1 MTTPRISTRDEY
13 NAIRQARWDEIARAQ
28 RSLTFFSSEYHRRLR
43 EVYGLLISPGQRV
56 LEIGCGRGDLLAA
69 LEPSVGVGVDFSGE
83 MLNRARQRHPELTF
97 VQADA
102 HAFALDQ
109 PFDATQDKPFDT
121 APPTGTYP
129 TGTMSQDK
137 PFDPAQGRPFDAV
150 ILSDLVNDVWDVQD
164 VLERVRLHCAADTR
178 VILNVYSRVY
188 QPALSAGG
196 ALDLANRLLP
206 QNWLTPE
213 DTQNLLHLA
222 GFEVIRHQREILLPL
237 PIPGLRGLFNKILV
251 KLWPFSSL
259 AWTNVFVAR
268 PEPRPATSCPQGKS
282 PEGEPVEGAVKTATK
297 PTVSVIIPARNEA
310 GNIEAAF
317 QRLPELGSR
326 TEIIFVEG
334 HSRDNTVEAIEQ
346 AIKTHPERPAV
357 LFHQT
362 GKGKADAV
370 RLGFEK
376 ASGDVLM
383 ILDADL
389 TVRPEDLTRF
399 YEALVSGKGEFIN
412 GVRLVYPM
420 QGQAMRFLNLVGNK
434 AFSMAFSWLLG
445 QSIKDTLC
453 GTKVLWKRDYERI
466 VANHSYFGEFDPF
479 GDYDLIFGAAKQN
492 RKIVDMPIRY
502 QDRTYGATNIDRW
515 RHGAL
520 LFQMVLVAAFRLKF
534 V

>member
-1 MTTPRISTRDEY
+1 MTISSRISTRGEY
-13 NAIRQARWDEIARAQ
+13 SAVRQAHWDAVSATRPG
-28 RSLTFFSSEYHRRLR
+28 TGFFSREYHRRLQ
-43 EVYGLLISPGQRV
+43 EVYGLIISPGQRV
-56 LEIGCGRGDLLAA
+56 LELGCGRGDLLAA
-69 LEPSVGVGVDFSGE
+69 LKPSMGVGVDLSGE
-83 MLNRARQRHPELTF
+83 MLKQARERHPELTF
-97 VQADA
+97 IQADT
-102 HAFALDQ
+102 HDVALGQ
-109 PFDATQDKPFDT
+109 TFDAI
-121 APPTGTYP
+121 
-129 TGTMSQDK
+129 
-137 PFDPAQGRPFDAV
+137 

-164 VLERVRLHCAADTR
+164 VLQRVRANCTPDTR
-178 VILNVYSRVY
+178 IVLNVYSRLY
-188 QPALSAGG
+188 QPILGTAG
-196 ALDLANRLLP
+196 ALGLATRLLP

-213 DTQNLLHLA
+213 DLANLLHLA

-237 PIPGLRGLFNKILV
+237 PIPGLRELCNKVLV
-251 KLWPFSSL
+251 KIWPFSSF

-268 PEPRPATSCPQGKS
+268 PEAVAAASA
-282 PEGEPVEGAVKTATK
+282 GETASK
-297 PTVSVIIPARNEA
+297 PTVSVIVPARNEA

-317 QRLPELGSR
+317 QRIPELGAR
-326 TEIIFVEG
+326 TELIFVEG
-334 HSRDNTVEAIEQ
+334 HSRDNTYEAIEQ
-346 AIKTHPERPAV
+346 AIQAYPQRPAL
-357 LFHQT
+357 LFKQS

-376 ASGDVLM
+376 ASGDILM

-420 QGQAMRFLNLVGNK
+420 QEQAMRFLNLIGNK
-434 AFSMAFSWLLG
+434 VFSMAFSWLLG

-466 VANHSYFGEFDPF
+466 VANRAYFGDFDPF

-502 QDRTYGATNIDRW
+502 QDRTYGSTNIDRW

-520 LFQMVLVAAFRLKF
+520 LFQMVMVAAFRLKF

>member
-1 MTTPRISTRDEY
+1 MTLSRISTRSEY
-13 NAIRQARWDEIARAQ
+13 NLLREAHWDKIARADPA
-28 RSLTFFSSEYHRRLR
+28 RSFFSSEYHRRLR
-43 EVYGLLISPGQRV
+43 QVYRLLISPGQRV

-69 LEPSVGVGVDFSGE
+69 LKPSVGVGVDFSGE
-83 MLNRARQRHPELTF
+83 MLTQARQRHADLTF
-97 VQADA
+97 IQADA
-102 HAFALDQ
+102 HEFALNQ
-109 PFDATQDKPFDT
+109 PFDS
-121 APPTGTYP
+121 APPTGT
-129 TGTMSQDK
+129 S
-137 PFDPAQGRPFDAV
+137 QGRPFDAV

-164 VLERVRLHCAADTR
+164 VLERVRAHCAPDTR

-188 QPALSAGG
+188 QPALSLGG
-196 ALDLANRLLP
+196 ALDMANRLLP

-251 KLWPFSSL
+251 KLWPFSAL

-268 PEPRPATSCPQGKS
+268 PEPCP
-282 PEGEPVEGAVKTATK
+282 ERVEGPVKPTETATK

-334 HSRDNTVEAIEQ
+334 HSRDNTVEAIQQ
-346 AIKTHPERPAV
+346 AIKTHPERPAA
-357 LFHQT
+357 LYTQT

-389 TVRPEDLTRF
+389 TVRPEELTRF

-420 QGQAMRFLNLVGNK
+420 QEQAMRFLNLIGNK

-466 VANHSYFGEFDPF
+466 VANRSYFGDFDPF